1 MGNKKIFEQVKKLNL
16 PKGKYVIFGSAPM
29 GIRGIRDCHDLDIVV
44 LEEVLEEIKK
54 KPDWKVKNF
63 ENGRQIFVFGD
74 IELWKDWW
82 PGQWDTEDLI
92 KRADIIDDLPFA
104 TLEDVLRWKKIFGR
118 KKDWQDIQLIKKYLK
133 KKK

>member
-63 ENGRQIFVFGD
+63 ENGRQTFVFED

>member
-63 ENGRQIFVFGD
+63 ENGRQTFVFGD